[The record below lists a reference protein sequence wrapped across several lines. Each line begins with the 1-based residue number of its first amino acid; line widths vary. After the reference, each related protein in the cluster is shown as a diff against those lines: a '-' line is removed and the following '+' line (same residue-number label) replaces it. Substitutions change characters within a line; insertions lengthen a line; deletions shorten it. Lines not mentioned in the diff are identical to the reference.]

1 MKIACLDGTVAAEV
15 RATLARHG
23 IVRGVHQT
31 GPNVDDPTV
40 WVIVNVVIT
49 HDKEPILRRDIESSA
64 GATVE

>member
-15 RATLARHG
+15 RATLARHD
-23 IVRGVHQT
+23 IVQGVHQRET
-31 GPNVDDPTV
+31 NVDDPTV

-49 HDKEPILRRDIESSA
+49 HDKVPILRREIEASV